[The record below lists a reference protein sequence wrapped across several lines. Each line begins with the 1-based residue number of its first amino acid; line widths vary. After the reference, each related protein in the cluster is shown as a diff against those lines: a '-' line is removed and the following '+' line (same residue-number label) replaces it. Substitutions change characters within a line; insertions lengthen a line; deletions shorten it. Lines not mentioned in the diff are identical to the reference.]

1 MYFTRFCNR
10 ALIDCISFK
19 NSMYRKIALIF
30 VFESESKKMISS
42 NVIIIF
48 KNEPKEMTTWEKYF
62 Q

>member
-30 VFESESKKMISS
+30 VFESEPKKM
-42 NVIIIF
+42 
-48 KNEPKEMTTWEKYF
+48 TT
-62 Q
+62 